1 MPTATRSCP
10 ACATPLPEEA
20 QFCFHCGA
28 ATPTDPDAPPRTAAT
43 GVVEVAKVRKAL
55 AARYRV
61 ERVVGEGGMATVYLA
76 EDLKH
81 HRKVALKVMRP
92 ELAATLGADRFL
104 REIEIAGQLSHPHI
118 LPLHDS
124 GEAEG
129 ILYYVMPY
137 VEGESLRERLHAEGR
152 LPVEEAVRLAGEM
165 AEALAYAHGRGIIHR
180 DIKPANILLS
190 AGHALVTDFGIARAV
205 GAGVGLTQTG
215 LAVGTPQYMSP
226 EQASG
231 AKDVDARADVYAVGG
246 VLYEMLAGEPPHTGP
261 TPQAILA
268 HSLTEDIRP
277 LGARRPEVP
286 TAVADVVAK
295 ALARNPDRRHQ
306 TAADLAAALRS
317 ALDALRG
324 GAAARVEGPA
334 VTQVWGLFAVGA
346 AIALGVVWALVKRWG
361 LPPWMLALAGVLLA
375 TGAGVL
381 VATGRTEQRRL
392 AGRAPTGLGR
402 WLTWRTAGIGG
413 GLAVA
418 LLTAVALLL
427 IGRGPVGAGTGDG
440 AVRLAVLPFDNL
452 GPAEDAYFAD
462 GIADEVRGKLLAL
475 PGFAVIAR
483 SSSVQYRAGQ
493 RPPAEIGRE
502 LGADYLLTAT
512 VRWAKGTGQ
521 TSRVQVV
528 PELIDAG
535 TGQVRWQQSF
545 DAALTDVFEVQASI
559 ASRVAQELD
568 VALSAGTRA
577 RLADKP
583 TANVAAYD
591 AFLQGEQASQSLGTS
606 EAVPLRQA
614 LAHYERAVALD
625 PAFVAAWAQLSRTM
639 CSLNSAAPT
648 VSGVERCREAAER
661 ALALAPG
668 RPEGHLAWGNYLRL
682 MRKDYDGALS
692 AFTQGLRSAP
702 NNADLLGASAT
713 VERALGR
720 WDAGLAHLER
730 ARRIDPRS
738 VLTAR
743 RLAQA
748 YAEQHRHAEA
758 LTAFDH
764 ALALAPT
771 NLAAVQG
778 KSTVYLRMGDLAGAR
793 SVIAEALREVDT
805 TALVAHFAF
814 FQEQMWVLPDDLR
827 ARVLR
832 LGPADFDDDR
842 GMWALKVGA
851 TYRLLG
857 DSVRARA
864 YGDTSR
870 LAMEERLRTFREN
883 AQLTELMGRAL
894 VLAGRN
900 ADAVRAG
907 ERSLALREVE
917 MDAVNGPYY
926 KYQVAR
932 IFIQAGEYGRALD
945 LIEPLLGRP
954 GGLTPGWLRID
965 PIFDPLRG
973 NPRFD
978 RLAAGS

>member
-1 MPTATRSCP
+1 MPAATRSCP
-10 ACATPLPEEA
+10 ACQTPLPEEA

-28 ATPTDPDAPPRTAAT
+28 ATPTDPDAPPRTTAT

-137 VEGESLRERLHAEGR
+137 VEGESLRERLHAQGR

-205 GAGVGLTQTG
+205 GAGAGLTQTG

-268 HSLTEDIRP
+268 RSLTEDIRP
-277 LGARRPEVP
+277 LGALRPEIP
-286 TAVADVVAK
+286 GIVADVVAK
-295 ALARNPDRRHQ
+295 ALAKAPAQRHQ
-306 TAADLAAALRS
+306 TAGELAGALRS

-324 GAAARVEGPA
+324 GAAARVESPA
-334 VTQVWGLFAVGA
+334 AAQVWGLFAVGA
-346 AIALGVVWALVKRWG
+346 MIGLGVVWALVKRWG

-381 VATGRTEQRRL
+381 VATGRTERRRL
-392 AGRAPTGLGR
+392 AGHAPTRLGR

-413 GLAVA
+413 GLAVV

-427 IGRGPVGAGTGDG
+427 VVRGPIGAGTRRG
-440 AVRLAVLPFDNL
+440 AVRLAVLPFENL
-452 GPAEDAYFAD
+452 GPVEDAYFAD

-493 RPPAEIGRE
+493 RPPSEIGRE
-502 LGADYLLTAT
+502 LGAEYLLTAT
-512 VRWAKGTGQ
+512 VRWAKGARA
-521 TSRVQVV
+521 SRVQVV
-528 PELIDAG
+528 PELINAA
-535 TGQVRWQQSF
+535 TGEVRWQQSF
-545 DAALTDVFEVQASI
+545 EAAITDVFEVQASI
-559 ASRVAQELD
+559 ASRVAQELG
-568 VALSAGTRA
+568 VALGAGA
-577 RLADKP
+577 REQLADKP
-583 TANVAAYD
+583 TDNVAAYD
-591 AFLQGEQASQSLGTS
+591 AYLQGEQASGSLGTT
-606 EAVPLRQA
+606 EAAALRRA
-614 LAHYERAVALD
+614 LSHYERAVALD
-625 PAFVAAWAQLSRTM
+625 SGFVAAWAQLSRTV
-639 CSLNSAAPT
+639 CALNTTTPT

-661 ALALAPG
+661 AITLAPD
-668 RPEGHLAWGNYLRL
+668 RPEGHLARGNYLRVVS
-682 MRKDYDGALS
+682 KDFEGAL
-692 AFTQGLRSAP
+692 AEYTQGLRSAP
-702 NNADLLGASAT
+702 NNADLLTASALA
-713 VERALGR
+713 ERSLGR
-720 WDAGLAHLER
+720 WHEGLAHLEQ
-730 ARRIDPRS
+730 ASRIDPRS

-743 RLAQA
+743 RLAVA
-748 YAEQHRHAEA
+748 YSEQGRHAQA
-758 LTAFDH
+758 LAEFDR

-771 NLAAVQG
+771 NLATIQG
-778 KSTVYLRMGDLAGAR
+778 KSTAYLRKGDLAGAR
-793 SVIAEALREVDT
+793 DVIAEALRRVDT
-805 TALVAHFAF
+805 TVLVAHYAMY
-814 FQEQMWVLPDDLR
+814 QEQMWVLPDDLR

-832 LGPADFDDDR
+832 LRPADFDDDR

-857 DSVRARA
+857 DSARARA

-870 LAMEERLRTFREN
+870 MAMDEALRAFPQN
-883 AQLTELMGRAL
+883 AQLNELMGRAL
-894 VLAGRN
+894 VLAGRTTE
-900 ADAVRAG
+900 AVRVG
-907 ERSLALREVE
+907 ERSLALRETE
-917 MDAVNGPYY
+917 MDAANGPYFRF
-926 KYQVAR
+926 QVAR
-932 IFIQAGEYGRALD
+932 IFIQAGQYDRALN

-954 GGLTPGWLRID
+954 GDLTPGWLRID